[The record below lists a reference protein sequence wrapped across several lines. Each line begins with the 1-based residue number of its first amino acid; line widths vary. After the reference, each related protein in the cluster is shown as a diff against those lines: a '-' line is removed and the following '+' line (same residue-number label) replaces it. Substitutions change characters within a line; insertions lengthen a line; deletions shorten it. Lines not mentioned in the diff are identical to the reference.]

1 MRQSIA
7 NEDDDDLPPAARA
20 IRKAMR
26 EQGLRNCDILDA
38 FNGHSGRAS
47 EVLNGRRPVSK
58 SLALRLSKRLGL
70 PVEELLI

>member
-1 MRQSIA
+1 MSAI
-7 NEDDDDLPPAARA
+7 NNTDEDLPPAVQR

-26 EQGLRNCDILDA
+26 EQGLRQRDILDA